1 MTWCTMR
8 GSAQMQNAKFSEDP
22 LIIIIYFLSNRF
34 YSYDTPE
41 TYMSFVPQPLNCW
54 KSVLTDHKQR
64 FNEPKHTNRQGGL
77 TQSLNESP
85 GQPPGCLHHLLASPD
100 VATAHAVS
108 TRVTQT
114 TCNCRR
120 SRAFILKYML
130 SFWNS
135 PTESSACYHRKLHN
149 FTVSVMVWEDCLGGV
164 FKKLCRWLRSRL
176 KWLVLA

>member
-1 MTWCTMR
+1 MTWCTMG

-22 LIIIIYFLSNRF
+22 LTFFKPIYFLSNHF
-34 YSYDTPE
+34 YSYDTPQ
-41 TYMSFVPQPLNCW
+41 TYMALVPQPLHCW

-77 TQSLNESP
+77 TQGLDESP
-85 GQPPGCLHHLLASPD
+85 GQPPGRLHHLLAPPD

-108 TRVTQT
+108 TQETQT
-114 TCNCRR
+114 TCNCSR

-135 PTESSACYHRKLHN
+135 PTESSACYLRKRHN
-149 FTVSVMVWEDCLGGV
+149 FSDQIIFRLRTAWEKYSSG
-164 FKKLCRWLRSRL
+164 
-176 KWLVLA
+176 